1 MKLRGCLIGVVIG
14 VVLTI
19 AIALLFSSSDLFK
32 GSRVGEIDITGT
44 ILRARPVLKQLEKFR
59 KDSYIKAILLR
70 VNSPGGVVAPAQEIY
85 TEIRRVIKVKPVVVS
100 MGTVAA
106 SGAYYIASAATRIVA
121 DPGTITGSIGVIIH
135 LPNLQGLFD
144 KIGYKTVTI
153 KSGPFKDIGDP
164 DRKMT
169 PAEKALI
176 QSTIDTAYNQFVQ
189 AVASARHL
197 PVADVRNI
205 ADGRVILG
213 SDALKLKL
221 IDQLG
226 NYQDAVLEAGRL
238 GGIKGEPKVQK
249 AETGK
254 SSLLNFLIGS
264 QASARLNDFLAD
276 PSACLMYKLQGFGP

>member
-1 MKLRGCLIGVVIG
+1 
-14 VVLTI
+14 
-19 AIALLFSSSDLFK
+19 
-32 GSRVGEIDITGT
+32 
-44 ILRARPVLKQLEKFR
+44 
-59 KDSYIKAILLR
+59 
-70 VNSPGGVVAPAQEIY
+70 
-85 TEIRRVIKVKPVVVS
+85 
-100 MGTVAA
+100 
-106 SGAYYIASAATRIVA
+106 
-121 DPGTITGSIGVIIH
+121 
-135 LPNLQGLFD
+135 
-144 KIGYKTVTI
+144 
-153 KSGPFKDIGDP
+153 
-164 DRKMT
+164 
-169 PAEKALI
+169 
-176 QSTIDTAYNQFVQ
+176 VQ

-276 PSACLMYKLQGFGP
+276 SSACLMYKLQGFGP